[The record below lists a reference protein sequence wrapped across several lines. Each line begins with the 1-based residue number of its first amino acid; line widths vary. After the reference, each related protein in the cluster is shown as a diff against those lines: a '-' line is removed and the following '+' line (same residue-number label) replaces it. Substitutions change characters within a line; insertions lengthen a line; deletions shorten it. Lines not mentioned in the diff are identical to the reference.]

1 MATRERVTLDSCVV
15 DASIAVAWTFPDESN
30 ADADALLDEISNGDR
45 LGFVPQHWHLEVRN
59 AALMGERRGRIDW
72 DDAALV
78 LQFLN
83 GIPLTTDDDARLDAA
98 LDLARRYDLTIYD
111 AVYLELALR
120 AGFALATL
128 DAKLR
133 RAASQAGVTTL
144 T

>member
-1 MATRERVTLDSCVV
+1 
-15 DASIAVAWTFPDESN
+15 
-30 ADADALLDEISNGDR
+30 
-45 LGFVPQHWHLEVRN
+45 
-59 AALMGERRGRIDW
+59 MGERRGRISLDE
-72 DDAALV
+72 AALV

-83 GIPLTTDDDARLDAA
+83 ALPLTTDDVARLDAA
-98 LDLARRYDLTIYD
+98 LDLARLYDLTIYD

-120 AGFALATL
+120 ARFALATL